1 MFVFSSALAVFQKTT
16 EEFSHQFLSVSSKTI
31 KVYVH
36 LVFLRIGEIDTLNEK
51 YQAQASIESR
61 WSVELENLLPNLSSD
76 EQQRLMQ
83 GKSISLIKYTE
94 FNWHPQLY
102 IENALGDLKEQI
114 RYSATIS
121 RTDNKIYICEH
132 RNIKGSFWEKL
143 ELYHFPSDVQ
153 ELSISVG
160 SMLYDDK
167 VLLIVDPY
175 YLSGI
180 NREVFIDQQEWS
192 LFEHVDTK
200 QRYLKEFLFQGGVE
214 EYNDEDDYG
223 NTDNNNNN
231 NNKDRNRSIFTV
243 TCYAARQSNYFYWNG
258 YCMIFLITSVSFCI
272 FTIPPNLSA
281 NRLQIS
287 CTLLLTSITFR
298 WTVNRSLPTI
308 SYSTSMDKYAIM
320 CLFILVILSIWHAII
335 GGLIL
340 RYTSDF
346 HKTSITCFINFDR
359 YVLYVSLIIYIL
371 IHGMLLIWL
380 FCVPLKHRRQ
390 LKQKDIQY
398 RQLLSKKCQLSKKK
412 LENNSDYVSISIQ
425 I

>member
-76 EQQRLMQ
+76 EQQRL
-83 GKSISLIKYTE
+83 I
-94 FNWHPQLY
+94 
-102 IENALGDLKEQI
+102 
-114 RYSATIS
+114 YSATIS

-335 GGLIL
+335 GGLIF